1 MISEQENGFR
11 LTYIVIAVRE
21 VETRHIHASV
31 EHLDEHVD
39 VPAGRAQCA
48 NDLGFALAEL
58 DLLED
63 VLESDAA

>member
-1 MISEQENGFR
+1 MV
-11 LTYIVIAVRE
+11 TVRE
-21 VETRHIHASV
+21 VQTSDVHASV